1 MPTPRR
7 AVDISQEA
15 VSDREAL
22 KRLMRPLHLS
32 DGSQVPCARI
42 GSGTPVICLPMVAE
56 TNFVY
61 ARQIQ
66 ALACD
71 HEFIV
76 YEPRLSRTSRVA
88 VADRAEEVQLV
99 LDALEID
106 SAHVYAWSDTGS
118 AAYHLAKSRPDR
130 CRSLCLVGLA
140 DRYTFPAPVR
150 YLANV
155 AYRNPGERLIPPL
168 LLNLLLGYYL
178 SGERTP
184 AGWVRREARA
194 IPGFLRLF
202 KHSVLPNLIEH
213 RPVEGEIAVPTLA
226 LCGDRDRL
234 LTVDQARRM
243 AGLIGPHCDFKVV
256 PGGEH
261 FLPYATPEPVNSALR
276 DFYASLD
283 GMAGPGDMEGAEG
296 AGGVD
301 SAGGGR
307 AALPD
312 T

>member
-1 MPTPRR
+1 MPTPLR
-7 AVDISQEA
+7 AADITQEA
-15 VSDREAL
+15 LADREDL
-22 KRLMRPLHLS
+22 KRRMRPLRLP

-66 ALACD
+66 ALSCD

-118 AAYHLAKSRPDR
+118 AAYHFAKARPDR
-130 CRSLCLVGLA
+130 CRSLCLIGLA
-140 DRYTFPAPVR
+140 DRYAFPAPLQ

-194 IPGFLRLF
+194 IPRFLRLF

-213 RPVEGEIAVPTLA
+213 RPVADEITVRTLA
-226 LCGDRDRL
+226 FCGDRDRL

-243 AGLIGPHCDFKVV
+243 ARLIGPHCDFTAV

-283 GMAGPGDMEGAEG
+283 GVNGVSGAD
-296 AGGVD
+296 GV
-301 SAGGGR
+301 GGGR
-307 AALPD
+307 ASLPD